1 MFARVKAYFQETGSE
16 MKRVSW
22 ASFPELREST
32 LVVIITVAVITAFVF
47 VVDRGFGFIAETLIK
62 LA

>member
-1 MFARVKAYFQETGSE
+1 MFARVQAYFQETGSE

-22 ASFPELREST
+22 VSLPELREST
-32 LVVIITVAVITAFVF
+32 WVVIVTVVLITIFVF
-47 VVDRGFGFIAETLIK
+47 VVDKVLDLVVKALIG